1 MTTKKK
7 LTEKKITET
16 IEDLI
21 VEYRKAFELIPRTI
35 NNKSCGFFANAVSDT
50 LKDKSIKVQ
59 CKTAPEVHGVDLNI
73 MGLPQHVFIK
83 HGKKY
88 YDAER
93 PEGVKDPAELP
104 FYQRWKKEVPKWEKE
119 AKKQKLK
126 KIEHEKHVKTTQ
138 EIKKELLD
146 NLETE
151 KWVLEKSKENLKK
164 KKYQSTQKEIEKDII
179 NTEKEIKN
187 LNKKLLELSN

>member
-7 LTEKKITET
+7 ITEKDVTET
-16 IEDLI
+16 IENLI

-35 NNKSCGFFANAVSDT
+35 NNKSCGFFANSVSDT

-59 CKTAPEVHGVDLNI
+59 CKTAPEVFDVDLNI

-93 PEGVKDPAELP
+93 PEGVKDPSELP
-104 FYQRWKKEVPKWEKE
+104 FYQRWEKEVPKWKKE
-119 AKKQKLK
+119 AKERKQTKLYGTPK
-126 KIEHEKHVKTTQ
+126 PLSRQIEETK
-138 EIKKELLD
+138 ESIKWYEENILELKELAQKAKNDKERQLTIKDLD
-146 NLETE
+146 NEE
-151 KWVLEKSKENLKK
+151 KALMLEK
-164 KKYQSTQKEIEKDII
+164 
-179 NTEKEIKN
+179 
-187 LNKKLLELSN
+187 KKLSELSH

>member
-7 LTEKKITET
+7 LTEKKLTET

-21 VEYRKAFELIPRTI
+21 VQYRKDFELIPRTI

-59 CKTAPEVHGVDLNI
+59 CKTAPKVLGVDLDTI
-73 MGLPQHVFIK
+73 GLPQHVFIEHK
-83 HGKKY
+83 KKY

-93 PEGVKDPAELP
+93 PEGVKDPSELP
-104 FYQRWKKEVPKWEKE
+104 FYQRYEKYVPEWEKE
-119 AKKQKLK
+119 AKQRKIA
-126 KIEHEKHVKTTQ
+126 KIERKKQVQTPQ
-138 EIKKELLD
+138 YLKKELLD

-164 KKYQSTQKEIEKDII
+164 KKYQSTQKEIKKDIL
-179 NTEKEIKN
+179 NTEKEIEK